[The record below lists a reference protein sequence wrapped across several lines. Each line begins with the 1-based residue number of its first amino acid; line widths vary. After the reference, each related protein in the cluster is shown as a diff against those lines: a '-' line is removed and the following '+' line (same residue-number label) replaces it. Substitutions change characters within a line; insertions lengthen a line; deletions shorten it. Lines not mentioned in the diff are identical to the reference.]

1 MKCAMELTAIA
12 MVRAKEIA
20 DEQALR
26 RQKELEEQR
35 KYTQAVCEEL
45 GTELEELANKGQKP
59 QVFFKCSKWHW
70 ILRSTRK
77 DYADSRLSYR
87 VVDNTRLDIEYLKQW
102 FESYCFEVKMQPMN
116 YWMYGYGECKGYD
129 VTIVPKPQCFE

>member
-26 RQKELEEQR
+26 KQKELEEQR
-35 KYTQAVCEEL
+35 KYTQTVCEEL
-45 GTELEELANKGQKP
+45 GAELEELANKGKKLQAS
-59 QVFFKCSKWHW
+59 FKCSSWYRPLK
-70 ILRSTRK
+70 STYR
-77 DYADSRLSYR
+77 DYADRRQSYNLEGG
-87 VVDNTRLDIEYLKQW
+87 VLDIEYLKQW
-102 FESYCFEVKMQPMN
+102 FESYCFEVKMQPMY

-129 VTIVPKPQCFE
+129 VIIVPKPQCLE